1 MFGNWS
7 EQLLYFRK
15 RKCFPIILWQDLS
28 SFTVWGLV
36 WFFFHNAGL
45 DCRKA
50 SSSIRTLLLKSQTVV
65 IAVSHQCLPKIN
77 RWSHLWFLGNHKQS
91 FRSFD
96 LERSMVASYLSSSLL
111 LLYGKDCFPF
121 LFFNCFHIE
130 RYWTFAFSTRNPVS
144 LLWIFSPG
152 CKHWKKS
159 LL

>member
-1 MFGNWS
+1 MFSHYSVTGL
-7 EQLLYFRK
+7 EQLYRLGA
-15 RKCFPIILWQDLS
+15 CMVL
-28 SFTVWGLV
+28 
-36 WFFFHNAGL
+36 FHNAGL

-65 IAVSHQCLPKIN
+65 IALSHQCLPKIN

-144 LLWIFSPG
+144 LLWMFSPW
-152 CKHWKKS
+152 CKYWKKS